1 MKEKKSNIPDKPEWY
16 INRELSWLEFNL
28 RVLSEGQDEA
38 LPLGERLKFLAI
50 VSSNLDEFFMVR
62 VAGLQQQ
69 RAAGVRTREPS
80 GLTPAQQ
87 LLAISGKVHG
97 MVTRQSETLAEVW
110 QRLEEHDFYWLRPA
124 QWNPQQHRFLADY
137 FESEIRPVLTP
148 LAVESLEPCP
158 LLAGLQLFVALS
170 VRQRGDN
177 TGEEKLLVIPI
188 PTHFDRFISIPTP
201 GQVCVATLE
210 DVVLEHAVGLCPGHE
225 VIGQAVFRITR
236 DADVEIRD
244 DEAADLLQ
252 SIDDVVLARR
262 RRGAVRL
269 EISADPPAHI
279 KDWLLKTLGL
289 RSEEVYEIEGLMDA
303 KALWSLL
310 DLGPLQGLRDP
321 AWPPQTSAAL
331 VGQEDLWQAIQT
343 HDILLSHP
351 YETFEPVVQLV
362 RQAADDPGVL
372 AIKQTL
378 YRTSGDSPIVK
389 ALARAAING
398 KEVTVLVE
406 LKARFD
412 EANNVNWAHQLEDAG
427 CHVIY
432 GIAGLKT
439 HGKALLLV
447 RREPSRI
454 RRYVHL
460 GTGNYND
467 KTARLYSDLGLL
479 TCDEAICADVASFFN
494 LLTGLSEAVGWQ
506 AISVAPADLRHRF
519 IELIDREIQVSSKD
533 RPGLIM
539 AKMNALQDKA
549 LCQALYRA
557 SQAGVRIKLNV
568 RGICCLRP
576 GVKGLSENI
585 EVTSI
590 VDRYLEH
597 ARIYYFANGGHDEVY
612 LASADWMQRNLD
624 RRLEI
629 LFPIRSAPLRRRVRD
644 TMKLYLADNQKA
656 WILQANGSYRRVE
669 RDGKRCRVQKK
680 LYQQTLTALQE
691 AQNIP
696 RQYRPLKR
704 PGDD

>member
-28 RVLSEGQDEA
+28 RVLSEGQNEA
-38 LPLGERLKFLAI
+38 LPLAERLKFLAI

-87 LLAISGKVHG
+87 LLAISGKVHS
-97 MVTRQSETLAEVW
+97 MVARHSETLAGVW
-110 QRLEEHDFYWLRPA
+110 QRLEEHDFYWLRPG

-170 VRQRGDN
+170 VRQRDDKA
-177 TGEEKLLVIPI
+177 GEEKLLVIPI
-188 PTHFDRFISIPTP
+188 PTRFDRFIAIPTP

-210 DVVLEHAVGLCPGHE
+210 DVVLEHAVSLCPGHE
-225 VIGQAVFRITR
+225 VIGQAVFRMTR

-321 AWPPQTSAAL
+321 AWPPQTPAAL

-629 LFPIRSAPLRRRVRD
+629 LFPIRSALRRRVLD
-644 TMKLYLADNQKA
+644 MMKLYLSDNQKA
-656 WILQANGSYRRVE
+656 WSLQANGSYRRVE

-680 LYQQTLTALQE
+680 LYQQILSALQE

-704 PGDD
+704 PGDH